1 MTRREKTRRVFVTF
15 GVCELYSIGKAFQE
29 NINEGSL
36 MRMET
41 QALAASCRDRLF
53 AAAFQVCGNAADAED
68 AAQEALLRYH
78 VSEKQFESEQHI
90 RAWLLRVAIN
100 CAKNASRSFWR
111 RNMVPL
117 EDYMETLE
125 FDSGESREIFR
136 EVMNLPEKYRLVIH
150 LYYYEDYSVAEIG
163 KILTLTQSN
172 VKVRLNRGR
181 QLLKKA
187 LQEVWDDE

>member
-1 MTRREKTRRVFVTF
+1 
-15 GVCELYSIGKAFQE
+15 
-29 NINEGSL
+29 

-41 QALAASCRDRLF
+41 QALAETYRDRLF

-78 VSEKQFESEQHI
+78 ISEKQFESEQHI

-100 CAKNASRSFWR
+100 CAKNASRSFFR
-111 RNMVPL
+111 RNTVPL
-117 EDYMETLE
+117 ETYMETLV

-136 EVMNLPEKYRLVIH
+136 EVMSLPEKYRLVIH

-163 KILTLTQSN
+163 RILALTESN
-172 VKVRLNRGR
+172 VKVRLSRGR
-181 QLLKKA
+181 QLLKKS
-187 LQEVWDDE
+187 LQEEWDDE

>member
-1 MTRREKTRRVFVTF
+1 
-15 GVCELYSIGKAFQE
+15 
-29 NINEGSL
+29 

-41 QALAASCRDRLF
+41 QALAETYRDRLF

-78 VSEKQFESEQHI
+78 ISEKQFESEQHI

-100 CAKNASRSFWR
+100 CAKNASRSFFR
-111 RNMVPL
+111 RNTVPL
-117 EDYMETLE
+117 ETYMETLV

-136 EVMNLPEKYRLVIH
+136 EVMSLPEKYRLVIH
-150 LYYYEDYSVAEIG
+150 LYYYEDYTVAEIG
-163 KILTLTQSN
+163 RILGLTESN
-172 VKVRLNRGR
+172 VKVRLSRGR
-181 QLLKKA
+181 QQLKKA

>member
-1 MTRREKTRRVFVTF
+1 
-15 GVCELYSIGKAFQE
+15 
-29 NINEGSL
+29 

-41 QALAASCRDRLF
+41 QALAETYRDRLF
-53 AAAFQVCGNAADAED
+53 AAAFQVCGNTADAED

-78 VSEKQFESEQHI
+78 ISEKQFESEQHI

-100 CAKNASRSFWR
+100 CAKNVSRSFFR
-111 RNMVPL
+111 RNTVPL
-117 EDYMETLE
+117 EDYMDSLE

-136 EVMNLPEKYRLVIH
+136 EVMSLPETYRLVIH
-150 LYYYEDYSVAEIG
+150 LYYYEDYTVAEIG
-163 KILTLTQSN
+163 RILGLTESN
-172 VKVRLNRGR
+172 VKVRLSRGR

>member
-1 MTRREKTRRVFVTF
+1 
-15 GVCELYSIGKAFQE
+15 
-29 NINEGSL
+29 

-41 QALAASCRDRLF
+41 QALAETYRDRLF

-78 VSEKQFESEQHI
+78 TSEKQFESEQHI

-100 CAKNASRSFWR
+100 CAKNVSRSFFR
-111 RNMVPL
+111 RNTVPL
-117 EDYMETLE
+117 EAYMETLE

-163 KILTLTQSN
+163 KILGLTESN
-172 VKVRLNRGR
+172 VKARLSRGR
-181 QLLKKA
+181 QLLKKN

>member
-1 MTRREKTRRVFVTF
+1 
-15 GVCELYSIGKAFQE
+15 
-29 NINEGSL
+29 

-41 QALAASCRDRLF
+41 QALTETYRDRLF

-78 VSEKQFESEQHI
+78 ISEKQFESEQHI

-100 CAKNASRSFWR
+100 CAKNVSRSFFR
-111 RNMVPL
+111 RNTVPL
-117 EDYMETLE
+117 EDYMDSLE

-136 EVMNLPEKYRLVIH
+136 EVMNLPETYRLVIH

-163 KILTLTQSN
+163 RILGLTESN
-172 VKVRLNRGR
+172 VKVRLSRGR

>member
-1 MTRREKTRRVFVTF
+1 
-15 GVCELYSIGKAFQE
+15 
-29 NINEGSL
+29 
-36 MRMET
+36 MRLET
-41 QALAASCRDRLF
+41 QALAEQYRDRLF

-78 VSEKQFESEQHI
+78 LSDKEFENQEHI

-100 CAKNASRSFWR
+100 WAKNISRSFWR
-111 RNMVPL
+111 RNTVPL
-117 EDYMETLE
+117 EEYMETLE

-150 LYYYEDYSVAEIG
+150 LYYYEDYSVAQIG
-163 KILTLTQSN
+163 KILGLTESN
-172 VKVRLNRGR
+172 VKVRLSRGR

>member
-1 MTRREKTRRVFVTF
+1 
-15 GVCELYSIGKAFQE
+15 
-29 NINEGSL
+29 

-41 QALAASCRDRLF
+41 QALAETYRDRLF

-78 VSEKQFESEQHI
+78 ISEKQFESEQHI

-100 CAKNASRSFWR
+100 CAKNVSRSFFR

-117 EDYMETLE
+117 EDYMDSLE

-136 EVMNLPEKYRLVIH
+136 EVMNLPETYRLVIH

-163 KILTLTQSN
+163 RILGLTESN
-172 VKVRLNRGR
+172 VKVRLSRGR
-181 QLLKKA
+181 QKLKKA

>member
-1 MTRREKTRRVFVTF
+1 
-15 GVCELYSIGKAFQE
+15 
-29 NINEGSL
+29 

-41 QALAASCRDRLF
+41 QALAETYRDRLF

-78 VSEKQFESEQHI
+78 ISEKQFESEQHI

-100 CAKNASRSFWR
+100 CAKNVSRSFFR
-111 RNMVPL
+111 RNTVPL
-117 EDYMETLE
+117 EDYMDSLE

-136 EVMNLPEKYRLVIH
+136 EVMNLPETYRLVIH
-150 LYYYEDYSVAEIG
+150 LFYYEDYTVAEIG
-163 KILTLTQSN
+163 RILGLTESN
-172 VKVRLNRGR
+172 VKVRLSRGR
-181 QLLKKA
+181 QLLKKN

>member
-1 MTRREKTRRVFVTF
+1 
-15 GVCELYSIGKAFQE
+15 
-29 NINEGSL
+29 

-41 QALAASCRDRLF
+41 QALAETYRDRLF

-100 CAKNASRSFWR
+100 CAKNASRSFFR
-111 RNMVPL
+111 RNTVPL
-117 EDYMETLE
+117 ETYMETLE
-125 FDSGESREIFR
+125 FDSGESQEIFR
-136 EVMNLPEKYRLVIH
+136 EVMSLPEKYRLVIH

-163 KILTLTQSN
+163 RILALTESN
-172 VKVRLNRGR
+172 VKVRLSRGR
-181 QLLKKA
+181 QLLKKS
-187 LQEVWDDE
+187 LQEEWDDE

>member
-1 MTRREKTRRVFVTF
+1 
-15 GVCELYSIGKAFQE
+15 
-29 NINEGSL
+29 

-41 QALAASCRDRLF
+41 QALAVSYRDRLF

-90 RAWLLRVAIN
+90 RAWLLRVTIN
-100 CAKNASRSFWR
+100 CAKNVSRSFFR
-111 RNMVPL
+111 RCCLPL
-117 EDYMETLE
+117 EEYMDSLE

-163 KILTLTQSN
+163 GILGLTESN
-172 VKVRLNRGR
+172 VKVRLSRGR
-181 QLLKKA
+181 KLLKEA

>member
-1 MTRREKTRRVFVTF
+1 
-15 GVCELYSIGKAFQE
+15 
-29 NINEGSL
+29 

-41 QALAASCRDRLF
+41 QALAETYRDRLF

-78 VSEKQFESEQHI
+78 ISEKQFESEQHI

-100 CAKNASRSFWR
+100 CAKNASRSFFR
-111 RNMVPL
+111 RNTVPL
-117 EDYMETLE
+117 ETYMETLV

-136 EVMNLPEKYRLVIH
+136 EVMSLPEKYRLVIH
-150 LYYYEDYSVAEIG
+150 LYYYEDYTVAEIG
-163 KILTLTQSN
+163 RILGLTESN
-172 VKVRLNRGR
+172 VKVRLSRGR

>member
-1 MTRREKTRRVFVTF
+1 
-15 GVCELYSIGKAFQE
+15 
-29 NINEGSL
+29 

-41 QALAASCRDRLF
+41 QALAETYRDRLF

-78 VSEKQFESEQHI
+78 ISEKQFESEQHI

-100 CAKNASRSFWR
+100 CAKNVSRSFFR
-111 RNMVPL
+111 RNTVPL
-117 EDYMETLE
+117 EDYMDSLE

-136 EVMNLPEKYRLVIH
+136 EVMNLPETYRLVIH
-150 LYYYEDYSVAEIG
+150 LYYYEDYSVAEIRR
-163 KILTLTQSN
+163 ILGLTESN
-172 VKVRLNRGR
+172 VKVRLSRGR

>member
-1 MTRREKTRRVFVTF
+1 
-15 GVCELYSIGKAFQE
+15 
-29 NINEGSL
+29 

-41 QALAASCRDRLF
+41 QALAETYRDRLF

-78 VSEKQFESEQHI
+78 ISEKQFESEQHI

-100 CAKNASRSFWR
+100 CAKNVSRSFFR
-111 RNMVPL
+111 RNTVPL
-117 EDYMETLE
+117 EDYMDSLE

-136 EVMNLPEKYRLVIH
+136 EVMNLPETYRLVIH

-163 KILTLTQSN
+163 RILGLTESN
-172 VKVRLNRGR
+172 VKVRLSRGR
-181 QLLKKA
+181 QKLKKA
-187 LQEVWDDE
+187 LQGVWDDE

>member
-1 MTRREKTRRVFVTF
+1 
-15 GVCELYSIGKAFQE
+15 
-29 NINEGSL
+29 

-41 QALAASCRDRLF
+41 QALAETYRDRLF
-53 AAAFQVCGNAADAED
+53 AAAFQVCGNAADAAD

-78 VSEKQFESEQHI
+78 ISEKQFESEQHI

-100 CAKNASRSFWR
+100 CAKNVSRSFFR
-111 RNMVPL
+111 RNTVPL
-117 EDYMETLE
+117 EDYMDSLE

-136 EVMNLPEKYRLVIH
+136 EVMNLPETYRLVIH

-163 KILTLTQSN
+163 RILGLTESN
-172 VKVRLNRGR
+172 VKVRLSRGR

-187 LQEVWDDE
+187 LQGGWDDE

>member
-1 MTRREKTRRVFVTF
+1 
-15 GVCELYSIGKAFQE
+15 
-29 NINEGSL
+29 

-41 QALAASCRDRLF
+41 QALAETYRDRLF

-78 VSEKQFESEQHI
+78 ISEKQFESEQHI

-100 CAKNASRSFWR
+100 CAKNVSRSFFR
-111 RNMVPL
+111 RNTVPL
-117 EDYMETLE
+117 EDYMDSLE

-136 EVMNLPEKYRLVIH
+136 EVMNLPETYRLVIH

-163 KILTLTQSN
+163 KILGLTESN
-172 VKVRLNRGR
+172 VKVRLSRGR
-181 QLLKKA
+181 QKLKKA

>member
-1 MTRREKTRRVFVTF
+1 
-15 GVCELYSIGKAFQE
+15 
-29 NINEGSL
+29 

-41 QALAASCRDRLF
+41 QALAETYRDRLF

-78 VSEKQFESEQHI
+78 ISEKQFESVQHI

-100 CAKNASRSFWR
+100 CAKNVSRSFFR
-111 RNMVPL
+111 RNTVPL
-117 EDYMETLE
+117 EDYMDSLE

-136 EVMNLPEKYRLVIH
+136 EVMNLPETYRLVIH
-150 LYYYEDYSVAEIG
+150 LYYYEDYTVAEIG
-163 KILTLTQSN
+163 RILGLTESN
-172 VKVRLNRGR
+172 VKVRLSRGR

>member
-1 MTRREKTRRVFVTF
+1 
-15 GVCELYSIGKAFQE
+15 
-29 NINEGSL
+29 

-41 QALAASCRDRLF
+41 QALAVAYRDRLF
-53 AAAFQVCGNAADAED
+53 AAAFQVCGNAADAEN

-78 VSEKQFESEQHI
+78 TSEKQFESEQHI

-100 CAKNASRSFWR
+100 CAKNLTRSFFR
-111 RNMVPL
+111 RNTVPL
-117 EDYMETLE
+117 EEYMETLE
-125 FDSGESREIFR
+125 FDSGQSREIFR

-163 KILTLTQSN
+163 RILGLTESN
-172 VKVRLNRGR
+172 VKVRLSRGR
-181 QLLKKA
+181 KLLKEA

>member
-1 MTRREKTRRVFVTF
+1 
-15 GVCELYSIGKAFQE
+15 
-29 NINEGSL
+29 

-41 QALAASCRDRLF
+41 QALAETYRDRLF

-78 VSEKQFESEQHI
+78 ISEKQFESEQHI

-100 CAKNASRSFWR
+100 CAKNVSRSFFR
-111 RNMVPL
+111 RNTVPL
-117 EDYMETLE
+117 EDYMDSLE

-136 EVMNLPEKYRLVIH
+136 EVMNLPETYRLVIH

-163 KILTLTQSN
+163 RILGLTESN
-172 VKVRLNRGR
+172 VKVRLSRGR
-181 QLLKKA
+181 KLLKEA

>member
-1 MTRREKTRRVFVTF
+1 
-15 GVCELYSIGKAFQE
+15 
-29 NINEGSL
+29 

-41 QALAASCRDRLF
+41 QALAETYRDRLF

-78 VSEKQFESEQHI
+78 ISEKQFESEQHI

-100 CAKNASRSFWR
+100 CAKNASRSFFR
-111 RNMVPL
+111 RNTVPL
-117 EDYMETLE
+117 EDYMDSLE

-136 EVMNLPEKYRLVIH
+136 EVMNLPETYRLVIH

-163 KILTLTQSN
+163 RILGLTESN
-172 VKVRLNRGR
+172 VKVRLSRGR
-181 QLLKKA
+181 KLLKKA

>member
-1 MTRREKTRRVFVTF
+1 
-15 GVCELYSIGKAFQE
+15 
-29 NINEGSL
+29 

-41 QALAASCRDRLF
+41 QALAETYRDRLF

-78 VSEKQFESEQHI
+78 ISEKQFESEQHI

-100 CAKNASRSFWR
+100 CAKNVSRSFFR
-111 RNMVPL
+111 RNTVPL
-117 EDYMETLE
+117 EDYMDSLE

-136 EVMNLPEKYRLVIH
+136 EVMNLPETYRLVIH

-163 KILTLTQSN
+163 RILGLTESN
-172 VKVRLNRGR
+172 VKVRLSRGR
-181 QLLKKA
+181 RLLKKA

>member
-1 MTRREKTRRVFVTF
+1 
-15 GVCELYSIGKAFQE
+15 
-29 NINEGSL
+29 
-36 MRMET
+36 MRMDT
-41 QALAASCRDRLF
+41 QALAVAHRDRLF
-53 AAAFQVCGNAADAED
+53 AAAFQVSGNAADAED

-78 VSEKQFESEQHI
+78 TSEKQFESEQHI

-100 CAKNASRSFWR
+100 CAKNVSRSFWR
-111 RNMVPL
+111 RNTVPL
-117 EDYMETLE
+117 EDYMDSLE

-163 KILTLTQSN
+163 KILGQTESN
-172 VKVRLNRGR
+172 VKVRLSRGR

>member
-1 MTRREKTRRVFVTF
+1 
-15 GVCELYSIGKAFQE
+15 
-29 NINEGSL
+29 

-41 QALAASCRDRLF
+41 QALAETYRDRLF

-78 VSEKQFESEQHI
+78 ISKKQFESEQHI

-100 CAKNASRSFWR
+100 CAKNVGRSFFR
-111 RNMVPL
+111 RNTVPL
-117 EDYMETLE
+117 EDYMDSLE

-136 EVMNLPEKYRLVIH
+136 EVMNLPETYRLVIH

-163 KILTLTQSN
+163 RILGLTESN
-172 VKVRLNRGR
+172 VKLRLSRGR

>member
-1 MTRREKTRRVFVTF
+1 
-15 GVCELYSIGKAFQE
+15 
-29 NINEGSL
+29 

-41 QALAASCRDRLF
+41 QALAAIYRDRLF
-53 AAAFQVCGNAADAED
+53 AAAFEVCRNAADAED

-78 VSEKQFESEQHI
+78 TSEKQFDSEQHI

-100 CAKNASRSFWR
+100 CAKNVSRSFWR
-111 RNMVPL
+111 RNVVPL
-117 EDYMETLE
+117 ADYMETLD

-163 KILTLTQSN
+163 KILGLTQSN
-172 VKVRLNRGR
+172 VKVRLSRGR
-181 QLLKKA
+181 KLLKEA
-187 LQEVWDDE
+187 LQEVWDNE

>member
-1 MTRREKTRRVFVTF
+1 
-15 GVCELYSIGKAFQE
+15 
-29 NINEGSL
+29 

-41 QALAASCRDRLF
+41 QALAENYRDRLF

-78 VSEKQFESEQHI
+78 ISEKQFESEQHI

-100 CAKNASRSFWR
+100 CAKNVSRSFFR
-111 RNMVPL
+111 RNTVPL
-117 EDYMETLE
+117 EDYMDSLE

-136 EVMNLPEKYRLVIH
+136 EVMNLPETYRLVIH

-163 KILTLTQSN
+163 RILGLTESN
-172 VKVRLNRGR
+172 VKVRLSRGR
-181 QLLKKA
+181 KLLKEA

>member
-1 MTRREKTRRVFVTF
+1 
-15 GVCELYSIGKAFQE
+15 
-29 NINEGSL
+29 

-41 QALAASCRDRLF
+41 QALAETYRDRLF

-78 VSEKQFESEQHI
+78 ISEKQFESEQHI

-100 CAKNASRSFWR
+100 CAKNVSRSFFR
-111 RNMVPL
+111 RNTVPL
-117 EDYMETLE
+117 EDYMDSLE

-136 EVMNLPEKYRLVIH
+136 EVMNLPETYRLVIN

-163 KILTLTQSN
+163 RILGLTESN
-172 VKVRLNRGR
+172 VKVRLSRGR